1 MKILFDI
8 RKGTGGRSYGY
19 SLNIN
24 ALISVGAQK
33 IKFSDTIT
41 LNGIPAARIHSIVKE
56 FNETGCLTNTNLA
69 FVKYALHNKS
79 ISIEELN
86 AKYEEF

>member
-19 SLNIN
+19 SLNVN
-24 ALISVGAQK
+24 TLISVNGEKKAIGDMK
-33 IKFSDTIT
+33 T

-56 FNETGCLTNTNLA
+56 FNETGCLTNENLA
-69 FVKYALHNKS
+69 FVKNSLHNKG
-79 ISIEELN
+79 IIIDQLN
-86 AKYEEF
+86 DAYEEY